1 MVLGSKGTQIQTTF
15 VHHSQQNSQLRFPPH
30 WRTHRR
36 NRQGRK
42 RQTLSP
48 LTDSNALVCNG
59 TLDVCSQERYKFA
72 GISGVMTHDNRIYQ
86 YLSRLFVIY
95 LPKNVVVWLAMFW
108 FSRLGAHNNFYF
120 ENRLDSH
127 GCVQNPNHASH
138 VSVCSWCDFWRD
150 FFLGWKSSHLQL
162 GMFLCLRSI
171 MQDIFRKAY
180 IYLDFSYWQATEY
193 SMPVCHFSCWIQP

>member
-1 MVLGSKGTQIQTTF
+1 
-15 VHHSQQNSQLRFPPH
+15 
-30 WRTHRR
+30 
-36 NRQGRK
+36 
-42 RQTLSP
+42 
-48 LTDSNALVCNG
+48 
-59 TLDVCSQERYKFA
+59 
-72 GISGVMTHDNRIYQ
+72 MTHDNRIYQ

-138 VSVCSWCDFWRD
+138 VSVCSWCDFWRY

-171 MQDIFRKAY
+171 ISYKIYSERHISTSIFLIDKQPSTVCRYAIFPAGYNPRERTLGWPLIPQIFAQKQQLKPNAWNAFCVLCFLRQRKTPKTSKKE
-180 IYLDFSYWQATEY
+180 L
-193 SMPVCHFSCWIQP
+193 P